1 MLHRLFDL
9 PLAGIFAAMAIPY
22 MLSALVIWWIS
33 QRPPLGKRVQTL
45 TGVVAPFFGS
55 VAILFALLTG
65 FLASDISDRNRQ
77 ASRVMLAEMDSLH
90 TTQTLSVAS
99 IGDMAAI
106 REALRVYA
114 QSVVKD
120 EWPHMEEGRSPKTE
134 AAFGELLRKVSD
146 PAIARDSGQAVN
158 TALLAAVARLGS
170 ARSDRMALA
179 EDKTNELKWLTVLI
193 LGIITQISI
202 GLVQLDK
209 PRAQAA
215 ALTVFSSAVIVA
227 LTLIAAQE
235 EPYSGIVRVSPAPIA
250 DFSDSLVVV
259 VPPPGS
265 N

>member
-1 MLHRLFDL
+1 MLHKLFDL

-22 MLSALVIWWIS
+22 ALSALIIWWIS
-33 QRPPLGKRVQTL
+33 QRPPLGRRIQTL
-45 TGVVAPFFGS
+45 NGVVAPFFGA

-77 ASRVMLAEMDSLH
+77 ATRVMLAETDGLH

-106 REALRVYA
+106 REALRTYA

-120 EWPHMEEGRSPKTE
+120 EWPRMEEGRSPKTE

-146 PAIARDSGQAVN
+146 PAIARESGQAIN

-179 EDKTNELKWLTVLI
+179 EDKTNELKWLTVLL

-202 GLVQLDK
+202 GLVHLDK
-209 PRAQAA
+209 PRPQAA

-235 EPYSGIVRVSPAPIA
+235 EPYSGIVRVSPAPIS
-250 DFSDSLVVV
+250 DFTDALVVV
-259 VPPPGS
+259 VPPPGG

>member
-1 MLHRLFDL
+1 MLHRMFDL
-9 PLAGIFAAMAIPY
+9 PLAGIFAAMASLYI
-22 MLSALVIWWIS
+22 LSAFIIFWIC

-55 VAILFALLTG
+55 VGILFGLLTG

-77 ASRVMLAEMDSLH
+77 AGRVMMAEIDGLH
-90 TTQTLSVAS
+90 ATQTLSVAS
-99 IGDMAAI
+99 LGDMAAI
-106 REALRVYA
+106 REALQTYA

-120 EWPHMEEGRSPKTE
+120 EWPRMEDGRAPKTD

-146 PAIARDSGQAVN
+146 PTIARQSGQAVS
-158 TALLAAVARLGS
+158 TALLNAVARLGS

-202 GLVQLDK
+202 GLVHLDK

-215 ALTVFSSAVIVA
+215 ALTVFSSAAIVA

-235 EPYSGIVRVSPAPIA
+235 EPYSGIVRVSPSQIT
-250 DFSDSLVVV
+250 DFLDTMVIV
-259 VPPPGS
+259 VPPPGG

>member
-22 MLSALVIWWIS
+22 VLSVVAICWIC
-33 QRPPLGKRVQTL
+33 QGRPFGKRVQTL

-55 VAILFALLTG
+55 VGILFGLLTG

-77 ASRVMLAEMDSLH
+77 ASRVMLAELDSLH

-106 REALRVYA
+106 REALRAYA

-134 AAFGELLRKVSD
+134 TAFGELLRKVSD
-146 PAIARDSGQAVN
+146 PAIARESGQAVN
-158 TALLAAVARLGS
+158 SALLAAVARLGS

-179 EDKTNELKWLTVLI
+179 EDKTNQLKWLTVLI
-193 LGIITQISI
+193 LGIITQVSI
-202 GLVQLDK
+202 GLVHLDK

-215 ALTVFSSAVIVA
+215 SLTVFSTAVIVA

-235 EPYSGIVRVSPAPIA
+235 EPYSGIVSVSPSPIS
-250 DFSDSLVVV
+250 DFIDQMVIV
-259 VPPPGS
+259 VPQPGS